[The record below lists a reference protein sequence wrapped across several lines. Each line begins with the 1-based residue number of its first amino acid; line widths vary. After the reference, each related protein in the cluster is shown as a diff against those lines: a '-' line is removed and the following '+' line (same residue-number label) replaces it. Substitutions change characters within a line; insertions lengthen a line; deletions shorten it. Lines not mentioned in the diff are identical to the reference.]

1 MNNKVDLTI
10 GLPVY
15 NEEEK
20 INKVLQDI
28 FSQDY
33 KKFRLII
40 SDNAS
45 KDKTYEI
52 CKKWLKKKKNIK
64 LIRQKKNRT

>member
-33 KKFRLII
+33 KKFKLII

-52 CKKWLKKKKNIK
+52 CKK
-64 LIRQKKNRT
+64 